1 LADAALNGY
10 NAKRS
15 TARHNQQANFNQTD
29 KRRNKK
35 MARDK
40 SGLDTDDDFTSG
52 SKLPSPMGGGGMTNI
67 GGGTSGAA
75 MGGNA
80 DTGVNPSNPIND
92 VINPSLEDETS
103 IAGGITDDETKDI

>member
-1 LADAALNGY
+1 
-10 NAKRS
+10 
-15 TARHNQQANFNQTD
+15 
-29 KRRNKK
+29 

-52 SKLPSPMGGGGMTNI
+52 SKMPSPLGGGGMTNI